1 MSAAE
6 DRPGSAA
13 EGGARTRPGRLS
25 DIPGFDID
33 GVARAAAGDSGILR
47 LENLDTDLRP
57 PAAAVTATR
66 AALESP
72 AANSYLPF
80 TGRADLRAAAARH
93 VGRLA
98 GREYDPA
105 RECVITAGGTEGLFN
120 ALLATVDPGDEVIL
134 TDPTYAGMLQRV
146 RLAGASPRL
155 APWVFDAAG
164 SWRLDLDALARCI
177 GDRTRALFIMN
188 PSMPSGGVL
197 DAGDWAVVAELC
209 RRHDLWLL
217 YNAAMERILY
227 DGRPYLHPAGL
238 PGMRGRTLTVGSVS
252 KEHRMIGWRT
262 GWIVGPA
269 AVMADVAKVGI
280 YNVVTGVGIG
290 QPGALAALTAADEA
304 EDVAASVRRWERRRD
319 AVLEALRDYP
329 VRPAA
334 GGWSLLVDTRPLGL
348 TARELS
354 GRLLAR
360 AGVAATPM
368 DAWGGPDAEH
378 QLRLVFSNEPAARLQ
393 TLGDRFADAVQGSM
407 LRPR

>member
-1 MSAAE
+1 MA
-6 DRPGSAA
+6 G
-13 EGGARTRPGRLS
+13 
-25 DIPGFDID
+25 IPGFDID
-33 GVARAAAGDSGILR
+33 GVARAAESDPGILR

-57 PAAAVTATR
+57 PAAAVAATR
-66 AALESP
+66 TALESP

-98 GREYDPA
+98 GRDYDPD
-105 RECVITAGGTEGLFN
+105 RECVITAGGTEGLLN
-120 ALLATVDPGDEVIL
+120 ALLATVDPGDEVVV

-146 RLAGASPRL
+146 RLAGARPRL
-155 APWVFDAAG
+155 APWRYEAG
-164 SWRLDLDALARCI
+164 EGWRLDLDALAGCI

-197 DAGDWAVVAELC
+197 DANDWAVVAELC
-209 RRHDLWLL
+209 RRHDLRLL

-227 DGRPYLHPAGL
+227 DGRPYLHPASL

-262 GWIVGPA
+262 GWIVGPSA
-269 AVMADVAKVGI
+269 AMAAVAKVGI

-304 EDVAASVRRWERRRD
+304 EDVAAGVRRWERRRD
-319 AVLEALRDYP
+319 AVLDALRDYP

-334 GGWSLLVDTRPLGL
+334 GGWSLLVDTRPLGV

-360 AGVAATPM
+360 AAVAATPM
-368 DAWGGPDAEH
+368 DAWGGPDAEY
-378 QLRLVFSNEPAARLQ
+378 QLRLVFSNEPVSRLQ
-393 TLGDRFADAVQGSM
+393 SLGARFARIA
-407 LRPR
+407 

>member
-1 MSAAE
+1 MSAPQ
-6 DRPGSAA
+6 RPA
-13 EGGARTRPGRLS
+13 PGPPSRLAG
-25 DIPGFDID
+25 IPGFDID
-33 GVARAAAGDSGILR
+33 GVARAAAGDPDILR

-57 PAAAVTATR
+57 PAAAVAATR

-80 TGRADLRAAAARH
+80 TGRAGLRAAAARH
-93 VGRLA
+93 VGRLS
-98 GREYDPA
+98 GRDYDPG

-120 ALLATVDPGDEVIL
+120 ALLATVDPGDEVIV

-146 RLAGASPRL
+146 RLAGAHPRL
-155 APWVFDAAG
+155 APWRHDPAG
-164 SWRLDLDALARCI
+164 GWRLDLDALAGCV

-197 DAGDWAVVAELC
+197 DAGDWAAVAELC
-209 RRHDLWLL
+209 ERHDLWLI

-227 DGRPYLHPAGL
+227 DGRPYLHPAGR
-238 PGMRGRTLTVGSVS
+238 PGMRERTLTVGSVS

-262 GWIVGPA
+262 GWIVGPD
-269 AVMADVAKVGI
+269 AVMAAVAKVGI

-290 QPGALAALTAADEA
+290 QPGALAALTAANEA
-304 EDVAASVRRWERRRD
+304 EDVAASVKRWERRRD
-319 AVLEALRDYP
+319 TVLEALRDYP

-334 GGWSLLVDTRPLGL
+334 GGWSLLVDTRPLGV

-368 DAWGGPDAEH
+368 DAWGGPDAEY
-378 QLRLVFSNEPAARLQ
+378 QLRLVFSNEPAARLRS
-393 TLGDRFADAVQGSM
+393 LGERFAGA
-407 LRPR
+407 L

>member
-1 MSAAE
+1 MN
-6 DRPGSAA
+6 GS
-13 EGGARTRPGRLS
+13 GGRGRTPPGRLS
-25 DIPGFDID
+25 GIPGFDID
-33 GVARAAAGDSGILR
+33 AVARAAEGDPDILR

-57 PAAAVTATR
+57 PAAALAATR

-80 TGRADLRAAAARH
+80 TGRGDLRAAAARH

-98 GREYDPA
+98 GQPYDPD
-105 RECVITAGGTEGLFN
+105 RECVITAGGTEGLLN
-120 ALLATVDPGDEVIL
+120 ALLATVDAGDEVIV

-146 RLAGASPRL
+146 RLAGATPRL
-155 APWVFDAAG
+155 APWVFDPGAG
-164 SWRLDLDALARCI
+164 WRLNLDALAARV
-177 GDRTRALFIMN
+177 GDRTRELFIMN

-197 DAGDWAVVAELC
+197 DADDWAAVAELC
-209 RRHDLWLL
+209 ERHDLWLI

-227 DGRPYLHPAGL
+227 DKRPYLHPAGL
-238 PGMRGRTLTVGSVS
+238 PGMRDRTLTIGSVS
-252 KEHRMIGWRT
+252 KEYRMIGWRV
-262 GWIVGPA
+262 GWVVGPA
-269 AVMADVAKVGI
+269 RVLADVAKVGI

-304 EDVAASVRRWERRRD
+304 EDVAACVRRWERRRD

-368 DAWGGPDAEH
+368 DAWGGPEAEFR
-378 QLRLVFSNEPAARLQ
+378 LRLVFSNEPVARLQ
-393 TLGDRFADAVQGSM
+393 TLGDRFARA
-407 LRPR
+407 L

>member
-1 MSAAE
+1 MSPE
-6 DRPGSAA
+6 DGRASGAD
-13 EGGARTRPGRLS
+13 GGAPTPPRRLAG
-25 DIPGFDID
+25 IPGFDID
-33 GVARAAAGDSGILR
+33 GVARAAESDPGILR

-57 PAAAVTATR
+57 PAAAVAATR
-66 AALESP
+66 TALESP

-98 GREYDPA
+98 GRDYDPD
-105 RECVITAGGTEGLFN
+105 RECVITAGGTEGLLN
-120 ALLATVDPGDEVIL
+120 ALLATVDPGDEVVV

-146 RLAGASPRL
+146 RLAGARPRL
-155 APWVFDAAG
+155 APWRYEAG
-164 SWRLDLDALARCI
+164 EGWRLDLDALAGCI

-197 DAGDWAVVAELC
+197 DANDWAVVAELC
-209 RRHDLWLL
+209 RRHDLRLL

-227 DGRPYLHPAGL
+227 DGRPYLHPASL

-262 GWIVGPA
+262 GWIVGPSA
-269 AVMADVAKVGI
+269 AMAAVAKVGI

-304 EDVAASVRRWERRRD
+304 EDVAAGVRRWERRRD
-319 AVLEALRDYP
+319 AVLDALRDYP

-334 GGWSLLVDTRPLGL
+334 GGWSLLVDTRPLGV

-360 AGVAATPM
+360 AAVAATPM
-368 DAWGGPDAEH
+368 DAWGGPDAEY
-378 QLRLVFSNEPAARLQ
+378 QLRLVFSNEPVSRLQ
-393 TLGDRFADAVQGSM
+393 SLGARFARIA
-407 LRPR
+407 

>member
-1 MSAAE
+1 MS
-6 DRPGSAA
+6 GA
-13 EGGARTRPGRLS
+13 EGGAPTTPGRLS
-25 DIPGFDID
+25 RIPGFDID
-33 GVARAAAGDSGILR
+33 AVARAAENDPDILR

-57 PAAAVTATR
+57 PAAALAATR

-93 VGRLA
+93 VGRLS
-98 GREYDPA
+98 RRDYDPD
-105 RECVITAGGTEGLFN
+105 RECVITAGGTEGLLN
-120 ALLATVDPGDEVIL
+120 ALLATVDPGDEVIV

-146 RLAGASPRL
+146 RLAGAHPRL
-155 APWVFDAAG
+155 ARWVFDPAAG
-164 SWRLDLDALARCI
+164 WRLDLDALAACV

-197 DAGDWAVVAELC
+197 DADDWAVVAELC
-209 RRHDLWLL
+209 HRHDLWLI

-227 DGRPYLHPAGL
+227 DGRPHVHPASL
-238 PGMRGRTLTVGSVS
+238 PGMRERTLTVGSVS
-252 KEHRMIGWRT
+252 KEYRMIGWRT
-262 GWIVGPA
+262 GWVVGPA
-269 AVMADVAKVGI
+269 SVLADVAKVGI

-304 EDVAASVRRWERRRD
+304 EDVAASVDRWERRRN

-329 VRPAA
+329 VRRAG

-348 TARELS
+348 PARQLS
-354 GRLLAR
+354 QRLLAG

-368 DAWGGPDAEH
+368 DAWGGPHSEY
-378 QLRLVFSNEPAARLQ
+378 QLRLVFSNEPIARLR
-393 TLGDRFADAVQGSM
+393 TLGDRFARV
-407 LRPR
+407 L

>member
-1 MSAAE
+1 M
-6 DRPGSAA
+6 SAA
-13 EGGARTRPGRLS
+13 EGGARTPPGRLAG
-25 DIPGFDID
+25 IPGFDID
-33 GVARAAAGDSGILR
+33 GVARAAADDPDILR

-57 PAAAVTATR
+57 PAAAVAATR

-93 VGRLA
+93 VGRLS
-98 GREYDPA
+98 GREYDPD

-120 ALLATVDPGDEVIL
+120 ALLATVDPGDEVIV

-146 RLAGASPRL
+146 RLAGARPRL
-155 APWVFDAAG
+155 APWRYDSAAG
-164 SWRLDLDALARCI
+164 WRLDLDALAGCV
-177 GDRTRALFIMN
+177 GDRARALFIMN

-197 DAGDWAVVAELC
+197 DADDWAFLAALC
-209 RRHDLWLL
+209 ERHNLWLI

-238 PGMRGRTLTVGSVS
+238 SGMRERTLTVGSVS

-269 AVMADVAKVGI
+269 AVMAAVAKVGI

-304 EDVAASVRRWERRRD
+304 EDVAACVRRWERRRD

-329 VRPAA
+329 VRPAS
-334 GGWSLLVDTRPLGL
+334 GGWSLLVDTRPLGR

-360 AGVAATPM
+360 ARVAATPM
-368 DAWGGPDAEH
+368 DAWGGPDAEY
-378 QLRLVFSNEPAARLQ
+378 QLRLVFSNEPVARLLS
-393 TLGDRFADAVQGSM
+393 LGERFAGA
-407 LRPR
+407 L

>member
-1 MSAAE
+1 MS
-6 DRPGSAA
+6 GS
-13 EGGARTRPGRLS
+13 EGQGRTPPGRLAG
-25 DIPGFDID
+25 IPGFDID
-33 GVARAAAGDSGILR
+33 GVARAAEGDPGILR
-47 LENLDTDLRP
+47 LENLDTDLTP
-57 PAAAVTATR
+57 PAAAVAATR

-80 TGRADLRAAAARH
+80 TGRAGLRAAAARH
-93 VGRLA
+93 VSLLA
-98 GREYDPA
+98 GRSYDPD

-146 RLAGASPRL
+146 RLAGAAPRL
-155 APWVFDAAG
+155 APWRFDPAAG
-164 SWRLDLDALARCI
+164 WRLDLDTLASRI
-177 GDRTRALFIMN
+177 GNRTRALFLMN

-197 DAGDWAVVAELC
+197 EADDWRVVAELC
-209 RRHDLWLL
+209 ERHDVWLL

-227 DGRPYLHPAGL
+227 DGRPYLHPASL
-238 PGMRGRTLTVGSVS
+238 PGMRERTLTIGSVS
-252 KEHRMIGWRT
+252 KEHRMIGWRV

-269 AVMADVAKVGI
+269 AVLADVAKVGI

-290 QPGALAALTAADEA
+290 QPGALAALTASGEA
-304 EDVAASVRRWERRRD
+304 EDVAASVARWERRRD

-329 VRPAA
+329 VRLAA

-348 TARELS
+348 GARELS

-368 DAWGGPDAEH
+368 DAWGGPDAEY
-378 QLRLVFSNEPAARLQ
+378 QLRLVFSNEPVARLR
-393 TLGDRFADAVQGSM
+393 TLGDRFAVA
-407 LRPR
+407 L

>member
-1 MSAAE
+1 MS
-6 DRPGSAA
+6 GA
-13 EGGARTRPGRLS
+13 EGGARTPPGRLAG
-25 DIPGFDID
+25 IPGFDID
-33 GVARAAAGDSGILR
+33 GVARAAESDPGILR

-57 PAAAVTATR
+57 PAAAVAATR

-93 VGRLA
+93 VGRLC
-98 GREYDPA
+98 GHDYDPD

-120 ALLATVDPGDEVIL
+120 ALLATADPGDEVVV

-146 RLAGASPRL
+146 RLAGARPRL
-155 APWVFDAAG
+155 APWVFDPAG
-164 SWRLDLDALARCI
+164 GWRLDLDAVAGCV
-177 GDRTRALFIMN
+177 GERTRALFIMN

-197 DAGDWAVVAELC
+197 DADDWAVVAELC
-209 RRHDLWLL
+209 ERHDLWLL

-238 PGMRGRTLTVGSVS
+238 PGMRERTLTVGSVS

-269 AVMADVAKVGI
+269 AVMAAVAKVGI

-304 EDVAASVRRWERRRD
+304 DDVAACVRRWERRRD
-319 AVLEALRDYP
+319 TVLEALRDYP

-334 GGWSLLVDTRPLGL
+334 GGWSLLVDARPLGL

-354 GRLLAR
+354 ERLLAR

-368 DAWGGPDAEH
+368 DAWGGPDAEY
-378 QLRLVFSNEPAARLQ
+378 QLRLVFSNEPSVRLQ
-393 TLGDRFADAVQGSM
+393 TLGDRFSRV
-407 LRPR
+407 L

>member
-1 MSAAE
+1 MSA
-6 DRPGSAA
+6 P
-13 EGGARTRPGRLS
+13 EGPARTPEAPLHAPPGRLS
-25 DIPGFDID
+25 GIPGFDID
-33 GVARAAAGDSGILR
+33 GVARAAENDPGILR

-57 PAAAVTATR
+57 PATAVAATR

-80 TGRADLRAAAARH
+80 TGRAELRAAAARH

-98 GREYDPA
+98 GREYDPD

-120 ALLATVDPGDEVIL
+120 ALLATVDPGDEVVV

-146 RLAGASPRL
+146 RLAGAVPRL
-155 APWVFDAAG
+155 APWAVDPAEG
-164 SWRLDLDALARCI
+164 WRLDLDALAGCV
-177 GDRTRALFIMN
+177 GPRTRALFIMN

-227 DGRPYLHPAGL
+227 DGRPYVHPASL
-238 PGMRGRTLTVGSVS
+238 SGMRERTLTIGSVS
-252 KEHRMIGWRT
+252 KEHRMIGWRV
-262 GWIVGPA
+262 GWVAGPA
-269 AVMADVAKVGI
+269 AVLAAVAKVGI

-290 QPGALAALTAADEA
+290 QPGALAALAAGDEA
-304 EDVAASVRRWERRRD
+304 EDVAASVARWERRRD

-329 VRPAA
+329 VRSPG

-354 GRLLAR
+354 NRLLAR

-368 DAWGGPDAEH
+368 DAWGGPGAEY
-378 QLRLVFSNEPAARLQ
+378 QLRLVFSNEPVVRLQ
-393 TLGDRFADAVQGSM
+393 SLRDRFAGA
-407 LRPR
+407 L

>member
-1 MSAAE
+1 MSGSDGRA
-6 DRPGSAA
+6 SAA
-13 EGGARTRPGRLS
+13 EGGARRPPGRLAG
-25 DIPGFDID
+25 IPGFDID
-33 GVARAAAGDSGILR
+33 GVARAAADDPGILR

-57 PAAAVTATR
+57 PAAAVAATR

-80 TGRADLRAAAARH
+80 TGRAGLRAAAARH

-98 GREYDPA
+98 GRDYDPD

-120 ALLATVDPGDEVIL
+120 ALLATVDPGDEVIV

-146 RLAGASPRL
+146 RLAGALPRL
-155 APWVFDAAG
+155 APWVFDPAG
-164 SWRLDLDALARCI
+164 GWRLDFDTLTGCI

-197 DAGDWAVVAELC
+197 DAGEWAAVADLC
-209 RRHDLWLL
+209 ERHDLWLI

-238 PGMRGRTLTVGSVS
+238 PGMRERTLTIGSVS
-252 KEHRMIGWRT
+252 KEYRMIGWRT
-262 GWIVGPA
+262 GWIVGPV
-269 AVMADVAKVGI
+269 AVMAAVAKVGI
-280 YNVVTGVGIG
+280 YNVVTGVGIA

-304 EDVAASVRRWERRRD
+304 EDVAACVRRWERRRD
-319 AVLEALRDYP
+319 AVLDALRDYP

-354 GRLLAR
+354 ARLLTR
-360 AGVAATPM
+360 AAVAATPM
-368 DAWGGPDAEH
+368 DAWGGPDARH
-378 QLRLVFSNEPAARLQ
+378 QLRLVFSNEPVPRLQ
-393 TLGDRFADAVQGSM
+393 RLEERFARIA
-407 LRPR
+407 

>member
-1 MSAAE
+1 MN
-6 DRPGSAA
+6 GS
-13 EGGARTRPGRLS
+13 GGRGRTPPGRLS
-25 DIPGFDID
+25 GIPGFDID
-33 GVARAAAGDSGILR
+33 AVARAAEGDPDILR

-57 PAAAVTATR
+57 PAAALAATR

-80 TGRADLRAAAARH
+80 TGRGDLRAAAARH

-98 GREYDPA
+98 GQPYDPD
-105 RECVITAGGTEGLFN
+105 RECVITAGGTEGLLN
-120 ALLATVDPGDEVIL
+120 ALLATVDAGDEVIV

-146 RLAGASPRL
+146 RLAGATPRL
-155 APWVFDAAG
+155 APWVFDPGAG
-164 SWRLDLDALARCI
+164 WRLNLDALAARV
-177 GDRTRALFIMN
+177 GDRTRELFIMN

-197 DAGDWAVVAELC
+197 DADDWAAVAELC
-209 RRHDLWLL
+209 ERHDLWLI

-227 DGRPYLHPAGL
+227 DKRPYLHPAGL
-238 PGMRGRTLTVGSVS
+238 PGMRDRTLTIGSVS
-252 KEHRMIGWRT
+252 KEYRMIGWRV
-262 GWIVGPA
+262 GWVVGPA
-269 AVMADVAKVGI
+269 RVLADVAKVGI

-368 DAWGGPDAEH
+368 DAWGGPEAEFR
-378 QLRLVFSNEPAARLQ
+378 LRLVFSNETRGPPPDAR
-393 TLGDRFADAVQGSM
+393 
-407 LRPR
+407 

>member
-1 MSAAE
+1 MSAAG
-6 DRPGSAA
+6 GSARA
-13 EGGARTRPGRLS
+13 PQRPAPSSPGRLAG
-25 DIPGFDID
+25 IPGFDID
-33 GVARAAAGDSGILR
+33 GVARAAAGDPDILR

-57 PAAAVTATR
+57 PAAAVAATR

-80 TGRADLRAAAARH
+80 TGRAGLRAAAARH
-93 VGRLA
+93 VGRLS
-98 GREYDPA
+98 GRDYDPG

-120 ALLATVDPGDEVIL
+120 ALLATVDPGDEVIV

-146 RLAGASPRL
+146 RLAGALPRL
-155 APWVFDAAG
+155 APWRYEAAG
-164 SWRLDLDALARCI
+164 GWRLDLDSLARCV

-209 RRHDLWLL
+209 ERHDLWLI

-227 DGRPYLHPAGL
+227 DDRSYLHPAGL
-238 PGMRGRTLTVGSVS
+238 PGMRERTLTVGSVS

-262 GWIVGPA
+262 GWIVGPG
-269 AVMADVAKVGI
+269 AVMAAVAKVGI

-304 EDVAASVRRWERRRD
+304 EDVAASVKRWERRRD
-319 AVLEALRDYP
+319 AVLEALRNYP

-334 GGWSLLVDTRPLGL
+334 GGWSLLVDTRPLGV

-354 GRLLAR
+354 GRLLVR

-368 DAWGGPDAEH
+368 DAWGGPDAEY
-378 QLRLVFSNEPAARLQ
+378 QLRLVFSNEPVARLQ
-393 TLGDRFADAVQGSM
+393 SLEERFAGA
-407 LRPR
+407 L

>member
-1 MSAAE
+1 MS
-6 DRPGSAA
+6 GS
-13 EGGARTRPGRLS
+13 EGYGRTPPGRLAG
-25 DIPGFDID
+25 IPGFDID
-33 GVARAAAGDSGILR
+33 GVARAAEGDPGILR

-57 PAAAVTATR
+57 PAAAVAATR

-93 VGRLA
+93 VSQLA
-98 GREYDPA
+98 GRNYDPD

-146 RLAGASPRL
+146 RLAGAAPRL
-155 APWVFDAAG
+155 APWRFDSAAG
-164 SWRLDLDALARCI
+164 WRLDLDALASRI
-177 GDRTRALFIMN
+177 GNRTRALFLMN

-197 DAGDWAVVAELC
+197 DADDWRAVAELC
-209 RRHDLWLL
+209 ERHDLWLL

-227 DGRPYLHPAGL
+227 DGRPYLHPAAL
-238 PGMRGRTLTVGSVS
+238 PGMPERTLTIGSVS
-252 KEHRMIGWRT
+252 KEYRMIGWRV

-269 AVMADVAKVGI
+269 EVLADVAKVGI

-304 EDVAASVRRWERRRD
+304 EDVAASVARWERRRD
-319 AVLEALRDYP
+319 AVLETLRDYP
-329 VRPAA
+329 VRPGG
-334 GGWSLLVDTRPLGL
+334 GGWSLLVDTQPLGL

-368 DAWGGPDAEH
+368 DAWGDPDAEY
-378 QLRLVFSNEPAARLQ
+378 QLRLVFSNEPVARLQ
-393 TLGDRFADAVQGSM
+393 TLGERLA
-407 LRPR
+407 RIT

>member
-1 MSAAE
+1 VS
-6 DRPGSAA
+6 GA
-13 EGGARTRPGRLS
+13 EGGGRTPPGRLTG
-25 DIPGFDID
+25 IPGFDID
-33 GVARAAAGDSGILR
+33 GVARAAAGDPGILR

-57 PAAAVTATR
+57 PAAAVAATR

-93 VGRLA
+93 VGRLS
-98 GREYDPA
+98 GQDYDPD

-120 ALLATVDPGDEVIL
+120 ALLATVDPGDEVIV

-146 RLAGASPRL
+146 RLAGARPRL
-155 APWVFDAAG
+155 APWRYETAG
-164 SWRLDLDALARCI
+164 GWRLDVDALAGCV
-177 GDRTRALFIMN
+177 GGRTRALFLMN

-197 DAGDWAVVAELC
+197 DADEWAAVAELC
-209 RRHDLWLL
+209 ECHDLWLV

-238 PGMRGRTLTVGSVS
+238 PGMRERTLTVGSVS

-269 AVMADVAKVGI
+269 AAMASVAKVGI
-280 YNVVTGVGIG
+280 YNVVTGVGIA

-304 EDVAASVRRWERRRD
+304 EDVAACVRRWERRRD

-368 DAWGGPDAEH
+368 DAWGGPDAEY
-378 QLRLVFSNEPAARLQ
+378 QLRLVFSNEPVARLRS
-393 TLGDRFADAVQGSM
+393 LGERFAGT
-407 LRPR
+407 L

>member
-1 MSAAE
+1 MSAADGRPVSAAE
-6 DRPGSAA
+6 GRPGSAS
-13 EGGARTRPGRLS
+13 EGGARTPPGRLS
-25 DIPGFDID
+25 DVPGFDID
-33 GVARAAAGDSGILR
+33 GVARAAEGDSGILR

-57 PAAAVTATR
+57 PAAAVAATR

-98 GREYDPA
+98 GREYDPD

-120 ALLATVDPGDEVIL
+120 ALLATVDPGDEVIV

-146 RLAGASPRL
+146 RLAGARPRL
-155 APWVFDAAG
+155 APWRYEAAG
-164 SWRLDLDALARCI
+164 GWRLDLDALARCI

-197 DAGDWAVVAELC
+197 DPGAWAIVAELC

-227 DGRPYLHPAGL
+227 DSRPYLHPASL
-238 PGMRGRTLTVGSVS
+238 PGMRERTLTVGSVS

-290 QPGALAALTAADEA
+290 QPGALAALTAADET

-348 TARELS
+348 SARELS

-378 QLRLVFSNEPAARLQ
+378 QLRLVFSNEPVARLQ
-393 TLGDRFADAVQGSM
+393 TLGDRFADAV
-407 LRPR
+407 